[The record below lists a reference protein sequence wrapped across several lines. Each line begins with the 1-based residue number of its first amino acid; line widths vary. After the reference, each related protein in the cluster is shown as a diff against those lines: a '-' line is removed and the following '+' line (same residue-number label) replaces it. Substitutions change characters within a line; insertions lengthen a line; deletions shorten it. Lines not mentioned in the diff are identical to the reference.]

1 VTGQSARAQ
10 AKTCGQSRARSVAC
24 CAVSTKKR
32 RCLLCI
38 HAQEAL
44 PPTRVLRRTRPARRG
59 RCRFSRKAALI
70 AWPRALPLPRN
81 SDSDGRAVL
90 PGNPVGVRFLLAV
103 LILMIVGLVAQ
114 GG

>member
-1 VTGQSARAQ
+1 VVPSPEGRAYRLDAR
-10 AKTCGQSRARSVAC
+10 TMSVRKAC
-24 CAVSTKKR
+24 A
-32 RCLLCI
+32 LL
-38 HAQEAL
+38 
-44 PPTRVLRRTRPARRG
+44 RTRE
-59 RCRFSRKAALI
+59 CRSSRKAALI